1 MLLRPG
7 YILSILMVTLTGCTA
22 VANSNPVTSQLIPSP
37 EGQQHPKSSKHS
49 RLMRQLNLN
58 QVQKQQLHSIKLE
71 YEESIIDLR
80 QQVSQAKKKLGD
92 LMVGT
97 ADRET
102 IRTQYQQVQLLNQQ
116 LAKLRFESMLQM
128 REVMTPEQRI
138 QFAQFMRQRSH
149 QNPLSD

>member
-7 YILSILMVTLTGCTA
+7 YILSLLMVTLTGCTA
-22 VANSNPVTSQLIPSP
+22 VANSNPVTSQLIPNP
-37 EGQQHPKSSKHS
+37 EGQQHPKSIKD
-49 RLMRQLNLN
+49 RLVRELNLN
-58 QVQKQQLHSIKLE
+58 HVQRKQLHSIRIE

-80 QQVSQAKKKLGD
+80 QEMSQAKQTLSD

-102 IRTQYQQVQLLNQQ
+102 IRTQYQQVQVLNQQ
-116 LAKLRFESMLQM
+116 LGKLRFESMLQM

-138 QFAQFMRQRSH
+138 QFAQLMKQRRQ

>member
-1 MLLRPG
+1 M
-7 YILSILMVTLTGCTA
+7 
-22 VANSNPVTSQLIPSP
+22 ANP
-37 EGQQHPKSSKHS
+37 EGQQHPKSSKH
-49 RLMRQLNLN
+49 RLMRQLKLD
-58 QVQKQQLHSIKLE
+58 QVQRQQLKAIKLE

-80 QQVSQAKKKLGD
+80 QEMSQAKQILSE

-102 IRTQYQQVQLLNQQ
+102 IRTQYRQVQLLNQQ
-116 LAKLRFESMLQM
+116 LGELHFESMLQM

-138 QFAQFMRQRSH
+138 QFAQFMRQRSN

>member
-7 YILSILMVTLTGCTA
+7 YILSILMVTLTGCSA

-37 EGQQHPKSSKHS
+37 EGQQHPKSKH
-49 RLMRQLNLN
+49 RLMRQLKLD
-58 QVQKQQLHSIKLE
+58 QVQRQQLKAIKVE

-80 QQVSQAKKKLGD
+80 QEVSQAKQTLSE

-97 ADRET
+97 ADRQT

-116 LAKLRFESMLQM
+116 LGKLHFESMLQM

-138 QFAQFMRQRSH
+138 QFAQFMRQRRQ

>member
-22 VANSNPVTSQLIPSP
+22 VANSNPVTSQLIPNP
-37 EGQQHPKSSKHS
+37 EGQQHRKSIKD
-49 RLMRQLNLN
+49 RLVKQLNLN
-58 QVQKQQLHSIKLE
+58 QVQRQQLNAIKLE

-80 QQVSQAKKKLGD
+80 QEVSQAKQTLSD

-116 LAKLRFESMLQM
+116 LGKLHFESMLQM

-138 QFAQFMRQRSH
+138 QFAQFMRQRRQ

>member
-22 VANSNPVTSQLIPSP
+22 VANSNPVTSQLIPNP
-37 EGQQHPKSSKHS
+37 EGQQHRKSIKD
-49 RLMRQLNLN
+49 RLVKQLNLN
-58 QVQKQQLHSIKLE
+58 QVQRQQLNAIKLE

-80 QQVSQAKKKLGD
+80 QEVSQAKQTLSE

-102 IRTQYQQVQLLNQQ
+102 IRTQYQQVQLLNRQ
-116 LAKLRFESMLQM
+116 LGELHFESMLQM

-138 QFAQFMRQRSH
+138 QFAQFMRQRRN

>member
-1 MLLRPG
+1 M
-7 YILSILMVTLTGCTA
+7 SILMVTLTGCTA
-22 VANSNPVTSQLIPSP
+22 VANSNPVTSQLIPNP
-37 EGQQHPKSSKHS
+37 EGQQHRKSIKD
-49 RLMRQLNLN
+49 RLVKQLNLN
-58 QVQKQQLHSIKLE
+58 QVQRQQLNAIKLE

-80 QQVSQAKKKLGD
+80 QEVSQAKQTLSE

-102 IRTQYQQVQLLNQQ
+102 IRTQYQQVQLLNRQ
-116 LAKLRFESMLQM
+116 LGELHFESMLQM

-138 QFAQFMRQRSH
+138 QFAQFMRQRRN

>member
-37 EGQQHPKSSKHS
+37 EGQQNPKSSKH
-49 RLMRQLNLN
+49 RLMSQLKLN
-58 QVQKQQLHSIKLE
+58 QVQRKQLKAIKLQ

-80 QQVSQAKKKLGD
+80 QELSQAKQTLSD

-116 LAKLRFESMLQM
+116 LGKLHFESMLQM

-138 QFAQFMRQRSH
+138 QFAQFMKQRRN

>member
-37 EGQQHPKSSKHS
+37 EGQQHPKLSKD
-49 RLMRQLNLN
+49 RLIRRLNLD
-58 QVQKQQLHSIKLE
+58 QVQRQQLKAIKLE

-80 QQVSQAKKKLGD
+80 EEVSQAKQKLSE

-116 LAKLRFESMLQM
+116 LGKLHLESMLQM

-138 QFAQFMRQRSH
+138 QFAQFMRQRRQ
-149 QNPLSD
+149 QNPLSN

>member
-7 YILSILMVTLTGCTA
+7 YVLSILLVTLTGCTA
-22 VANSNPVTSQLIPSP
+22 VANTKPITSQLIPSP
-37 EGQQHPKSSKHS
+37 EGQQHRKSSKH
-49 RLMRQLNLN
+49 RLMRQLKLN
-58 QVQKQQLHSIKLE
+58 QVQRQQLKTIKLE

-80 QQVSQAKKKLGD
+80 QEVSQAKQTLSE

-102 IRTQYQQVQLLNQQ
+102 IRTQYQQVQLLNRQ
-116 LAKLRFESMLQM
+116 LGELHFESMLQM

-138 QFAQFMRQRSH
+138 QFAQFMRQRRN

>member
-37 EGQQHPKSSKHS
+37 EGQQHPKSSKH
-49 RLMRQLNLN
+49 RLMRQLKLN
-58 QVQKQQLHSIKLE
+58 QVQRQQLKAIKLE

-80 QQVSQAKKKLGD
+80 QEVSQAKLTLSE

-102 IRTQYQQVQLLNQQ
+102 IRTQYQQVQLLNRQ
-116 LAKLRFESMLQM
+116 LGELHFESMLQM

-138 QFAQFMRQRSH
+138 QFAQFMRQRRQ
-149 QNPLSD
+149 QNPLSN

>member
-7 YILSILMVTLTGCTA
+7 YILSLLMVTLTGCTA

-37 EGQQHPKSSKHS
+37 EGQQHPKSTKH
-49 RLMRQLNLN
+49 RLMRQLKLD
-58 QVQKQQLHSIKLE
+58 QVQRQQLKAIKLE
-71 YEESIIDLR
+71 YEDSIIDLR
-80 QQVSQAKKKLGD
+80 QEVSQAKQTLSD

-116 LAKLRFESMLQM
+116 LGKLHFESMLQM

-138 QFAQFMRQRSH
+138 QFAQFMRQRRN